1 MKKNL
6 WKYLCLFMAVFA
18 VSLSF
23 VSCGDDDDD
32 DVFVMVSNVVVT
44 GLDEDTQKQVWEEF
58 GSSFNQEVKIGEG
71 AKSKAI
77 SAFDKA
83 VSELRKELEAFPP
96 AFYQELGET
105 GQITI
110 TFKLRGNKSGV
121 VKTTVISMDKNGV
134 K

>member
-18 VSLSF
+18 VSMSF

-32 DVFVMVSNVVVT
+32 DVFVMVSKAVVT
-44 GLDEDTQKQVWEEF
+44 GLDELDEDTQELIQDF
-58 GSSFNQEVKIGEG
+58 NNQEVVIGEG
-71 AKSKAI
+71 AKSTAI

-83 VSELRKELEAFPP
+83 VSKVREELKAFPP

-110 TFKLRGNKSGV
+110 TLKLKGNKSGV
-121 VKTTVISMDKNGV
+121 VKTSVITIDKNGV